1 MTREEFRKGF
11 LKNFASNISPKVL
24 KKYRIGSDQGLLWNL
39 FAANLV
45 PCFVGDA
52 ARKEYDKVDKTNAQ
66 LIEYDACWMFCYPP
80 YRTPCSKPLPQVMLT
95 AIEVDEQILPETYIF
110 DDNFS
115 WCYVITHELDL
126 CGPYFCYN
134 PNLTLA

>member
-1 MTREEFRKGF
+1 MTREEFRKKF
-11 LKNFASNISPKVL
+11 LQVFASNISPKIL
-24 KKYRIGSDQGLLWNL
+24 KKYRIESPKGFLWNL

-45 PCFVGDA
+45 PCFSGDE
-52 ARKEYDKVDKTNAQ
+52 ARQEYDKADKTNAR

-80 YRTPCSKPLPQVMLT
+80 YNNPCAEPLPQSMTT
-95 AIEVDEQILPETYIF
+95 AAEVDEKIFPETYIWG
-110 DDNFS
+110 DDFS

-134 PNLTLA
+134 PNLK